1 MQKIKQIQDIMV
13 GIFDYPHVPY
23 WFSISQTIKIVR
35 VSFISSKKFSDPL
48 AVLVFDEKY
57 NLMGILTLKDL
68 LRGLEPRFL
77 QATANAPVAGE
88 AELSLIWD
96 TLFSGQSK
104 ELAEKQVSDLMTPAK
119 IFVEPGD
126 PVTKAAYLML
136 QYNQILLPV
145 LENGRKLIGL
155 VRFLEVFDTIS
166 DQIITE

>member
-1 MQKIKQIQDIMV
+1 VQTNKKIQDIMV

-23 WFSISQTIKIVR
+23 WFSISQAIKIIR
-35 VSFISSKKFSDPL
+35 VSFMGSKKSPDPM

-57 NLMGILTLKDL
+57 NLMGTLTLREL
-68 LRGLEPRFL
+68 LKGLEPRFL
-77 QATANAPVAGE
+77 KASAHAPLAGE

-96 TLFSGQSK
+96 TLFSSQSK
-104 ELAEKQVSDLMTPAK
+104 ELAEKQVGDIMTPAK
-119 IFVEPGD
+119 IFIEPGD

-136 QYNQILLPV
+136 HYDQILLPV

-166 DQIITE
+166 GEIITE

>member
-1 MQKIKQIQDIMV
+1 MV
-13 GIFDYPHVPY
+13 GIFDYPHIPY
-23 WFSISQTIKIVR
+23 WFSISQAIKIIR
-35 VSFISSKKFSDPL
+35 VSFMGSKKSPDPM

-57 NLMGILTLKDL
+57 NLMGTLTLREL
-68 LRGLEPRFL
+68 LKGLEPRFL
-77 QATANAPVAGE
+77 KASAHAPLAGE

-104 ELAEKQVSDLMTPAK
+104 ELAEKQVSDIMTPAK

-136 QYNQILLPV
+136 HYDQILLPV

-166 DQIITE
+166 DEIITE

>member
-1 MQKIKQIQDIMV
+1 MQKGKKIQDIMV
-13 GIFDYPHVPY
+13 GIFDYPHIPY
-23 WFSISQTIKIVR
+23 WFSISQAIKIIR
-35 VSFISSKKFSDPL
+35 VSFMDSKKSPDPM

-57 NLMGILTLKDL
+57 NLMGTLTLREL

-77 QATANAPVAGE
+77 KASPQASLAGE

-104 ELAEKQVSDLMTPAK
+104 ELAEKQVSDIMTPAK
-119 IFVEPGD
+119 MFVEPGD

-136 QYNQILLPV
+136 HYDQIVLPV
-145 LENGRKLIGL
+145 LENGRKLIGV

-166 DQIITE
+166 DEIITE

>member
-1 MQKIKQIQDIMV
+1 MQKGKKIQDIIV
-13 GIFDYPHVPY
+13 GIFDYPHIPY
-23 WFSISQTIKIVR
+23 WFSIRQAIKIIR
-35 VSFISSKKFSDPL
+35 VSFMGSKKSPDPM

-57 NLMGILTLKDL
+57 NLMGTLTIRELLK
-68 LRGLEPRFL
+68 GLEPRFL
-77 QATANAPVAGE
+77 KASAHAPLAGE

-104 ELAEKQVSDLMTPAK
+104 ELAEKQVSDIMTPAK
-119 IFVEPGD
+119 MFVEPGD

-136 QYNQILLPV
+136 HFDQIVLPV

-166 DQIITE
+166 DEIITE